1 MCAWEAASTTTYAKR
16 ERGLTHV
23 FLGAYS
29 LLNEITACGKE
40 FAVPESTDV
49 CG

>member
-1 MCAWEAASTTTYAKR
+1 MGAWEAVSATHAKC

-23 FLGAYS
+23 FLGAHS
-29 LLNEITACGKE
+29 LLNTIAICGKE

-49 CG
+49 CR

>member
-1 MCAWEAASTTTYAKR
+1 MSTTYAKC
-16 ERGLTHV
+16 ERGLMHV
-23 FLGAYS
+23 FLGAYI
-29 LLNEITACGKE
+29 LLNEITACGKG